1 MSATHRKKIERL
13 ESSDACYTPPGLARA
28 CVDRLIVDGWVRNP
42 ETIRTLE
49 PSCGE
54 MAWVKAL
61 LWKGFA
67 RERLTANDS
76 NPMPGVAVNPDFE
89 GIDLQSRDF
98 LRAGFRDFDLVVGNP
113 PYNDTM
119 AHLEVSL
126 EALTPTGVLAYLL
139 PIGWFTAQGG
149 KERSRQAWL
158 NGDGKPTHVYLVTP
172 RPKFREGSGTDFAAY
187 AMVVWATGARRG
199 AGVDIIDW
207 FDAREMDDE
216 EARPAK
222 EAARLAAKVAK
233 KAKLEALRLG
243 LVAP

>member
-1 MSATHRKKIERL
+1 MSVTHRKKEERL
-13 ESSDACYTPPGLARA
+13 ESADACYTPPGLARA

-42 ETIRTLE
+42 ETMRVLE
-49 PSCGE
+49 PTCGE

-61 LWKGFA
+61 LGKGFA
-67 RERLTANDS
+67 RDHLVANDT
-76 NPMPGVAVNPDFE
+76 NPIPGWTVNPEFT
-89 GIDLQSRDF
+89 GIDLHSRDF
-98 LRAGFRDFDLVVGNP
+98 LRAGFHGFDLVVGNP

-126 EALTPTGVLAYLL
+126 EALTSTGVLAYLL

-149 KERSRQAWL
+149 KDRTRQAWL
-158 NGDGKPTHVYLVTP
+158 NAEGKPAHVYLVTP
-172 RPKFREGSGTDFAAY
+172 RPKFREGTGTDSAAY

-199 AGVDIIDW
+199 AGFDIIDW

-222 EAARLAAKVAK
+222 EAARLVAKAAK